1 MSPLVRATFQK
12 SVIPTGP
19 KGGGRHGGIPLSVG
33 PTSTLIRRHEGIEM
47 RLPNTDLLLWHTP
60 F

>member
-12 SVIPTGP
+12 SGTGP

-33 PTSTLIRRHEGIEM
+33 PTTTPFRRHEGIEM